1 MTSRLNWRWWAL
13 ISGEGLLL
21 AGAIGGVTIAL
32 DRTALPQLAFH
43 GILFRVLIIAC
54 ATQLCFYYSDLY
66 DARVF
71 LDHGELQIR
80 LIQALGATSL
90 LLALVYWMFPRLVL
104 GHWVFVVSVVPVI
117 MLVAG
122 WRRLYVWLTHRVRP
136 RERLLLV
143 GTSEGAV
150 KLARELFER
159 RQQLGVEIVGFVDP
173 DPARVGAPVL
183 NPGVIGTLE
192 DIPAVVAR
200 QNIDRVVVSLADA
213 RGKLPVDR
221 LLAIRLATGIPFDHL
236 PSVYEKFTGKIA
248 IDNLRPSWL
257 LFSPGFRKTRALAA
271 AKRSVDLVVAVVA
284 LIALSPIMLA
294 VAAAIRLSSPG
305 PVLYHQQRVGQ
316 GNRIFTIHKFR
327 SMRPDAERGVGA
339 VWAVPGAD
347 PRVTWIGRV
356 LRRTRLDELPQIWNI
371 LRGEM
376 SLVGPRP
383 ERPEFVGKLTEQI
396 PFYGLRHTVK
406 PGLTGWA
413 QVRYTYGSTVEDA
426 MEKLQYDLFYVK
438 NLSLTFDVL
447 IILDTLRT
455 VLAKGGS

>member
-21 AGAIGGVTIAL
+21 AGAIGGVAIAL
-32 DRTALPQLAFH
+32 DRTALPDLAFN
-43 GILFRVLIIAC
+43 GILLRVLLVAC

-71 LDHGELQIR
+71 LNYGELQIR

-90 LLALVYWMFPRLVL
+90 LLAVVYWMFPGLVL
-104 GHWVFVVSVVPVI
+104 GNWVFVVSVVPVI
-117 MLVAG
+117 TIVAG
-122 WRRLYVWLTHRVRP
+122 WRRLFVWLTRRVRP

-173 DPARVGAPVL
+173 DPSRVGAPVL

-192 DIPAVVAR
+192 DIPAIVAR

-213 RGKLPVDR
+213 RGKRPVDR
-221 LLAIRLATGIPFDHL
+221 LLAIKLATGIPFDHL

-248 IDNLRPSWL
+248 VDNLRPSWL
-257 LFSPGFRKTRALAA
+257 LFSPGFRKTRVLAA
-271 AKRSVDLVVAVVA
+271 AKRAIDLTVAAVGV
-284 LIALSPIMLA
+284 IVLSPVMLL

-305 PVLYHQQRVGQ
+305 PVLYHQQRVGR
-316 GNRIFTIHKFR
+316 GNRLFTIHKFR

-356 LRRTRLDELPQIWNI
+356 LRRTRLDELPQVWNI

-383 ERPEFVGKLTEQI
+383 ERPEFVGQLTEQI
-396 PFYGLRHTVK
+396 PFYGLRQTVK

-438 NLSLTFDVL
+438 NLSLAFDVL